1 MSPDPAPSATSSAVP
16 SHGTGLPLA
25 GPLCPLSLPV
35 THKPSGAPHL
45 LKMGSPH
52 IYLALARA
60 QHFLPSS
67 SAQALSGP
75 TSPLTVFM
83 PPSPGACPDL
93 SLFQFWRWISLAWV
107 PRSHLSI
114 TTRDQGSAGSGDGGQ
129 ETEARSHQARRQHQK
144 SVLGP
149 ESRGPMLGFWQG
161 RLESHYA
168 PSGRCM
174 ERGEAW
180 QATPQG
186 AVGPQQHLQ
195 AGLRPGAGRMAH
207 SALGL

>member
-107 PRSHLSI
+107 PRSHVSI

-129 ETEARSHQARRQHQK
+129 ETEARSHQARSIR
-144 SVLGP
+144 SLFLVLKAGDP
-149 ESRGPMLGFWQG
+149 CWAFGKGDSSLTTLPPAGAWKGEKPGRPPHRVLWDPSSTSRL
-161 RLESHYA
+161 A
-168 PSGRCM
+168 
-174 ERGEAW
+174 
-180 QATPQG
+180 
-186 AVGPQQHLQ
+186 
-195 AGLRPGAGRMAH
+195 
-207 SALGL
+207 